1 MLRTASALMIA
12 FVAAAPAMA
21 TTYSARPTAAVGAKV
36 VAKQLVWS
44 CGAGA
49 CQGATGESRPVI
61 VCQSLARKVGRLDS
75 FAADGRAFTAAEL
88 DRCNA
93 SAKNGG
99 PTAVASTAN

>member
-1 MLRTASALMIA
+1 MRTASTLLIAALA
-12 FVAAAPAMA
+12 AGPALATSYSAKPAAP
-21 TTYSARPTAAVGAKV
+21 VGAKV

-49 CQGATGESRPVI
+49 CRGTTGDSRPVI

-88 DRCNA
+88 ERCNA
-93 SAKNGG
+93 SARDRGHA
-99 PTAVASTAN
+99 AVASAAN